1 MRIVGFN
8 FTKISVEELKKDYK
22 TGELKIKTSIDI
34 SEIKEIKS
42 DFLKTKDQVLDID
55 FSFTVDYNPE
65 VAKVDLKGRLFL
77 AVESKQA
84 KEILK
89 QWKKKKI
96 ADEFRR
102 LLFNIIL
109 KKSTLKALSL
119 EEELNLPLHM
129 PLPSFKRKK

>member
-8 FTKISVEELKKDYK
+8 FTKISVEELKKNYK
-22 TGELKIKTSIDI
+22 VGELKIKTSIDI

-42 DFLKTKDQVLDID
+42 DFLKTKDQVLNID
-55 FSFTVDYNPE
+55 FSFAVDYNPE
-65 VAKVDLKGRLFL
+65 VAKVDFKGRLFL
-77 AVESKQA
+77 SVESKQA

-89 QWKKKKI
+89 QWKKKKM
-96 ADEFRR
+96 ADEFKR

-129 PLPSFKRKK
+129 PLPSFKRKE